1 MVRNVISND
10 KMNMN
15 KTRRIVASFL
25 FIVISATWVS
35 AQDGGHWQCNIYNY
49 QYDMTVYF
57 SLIRNE
63 TSVSDLDGYEVAAFV
78 GDECRGVASFQ
89 SLNDSK
95 RYGYLRVRSN
105 QAEGET
111 ITFKVYQK
119 DTHEEFLY
127 SQTLS
132 FESQGRVG
140 LPSSP
145 YQIVFHEEILGDANG
160 DGTVNVTDVVA
171 IVNYIL
177 GSKPNSN
184 FITNLADVNGDG
196 KINVTDAVAVVN
208 ILLARSNA
216 SSRAGSR
223 EVVIDNDRMMLEEM
237 RDCLG
242 LK

>member
-1 MVRNVISND
+1 
-10 KMNMN
+10 MN
-15 KTRRIVASFL
+15 KRRFIASVL
-25 FIVISATWVS
+25 FAVLSAIWAS
-35 AQDGGHWQCNIYNY
+35 AQNGGHWQCNIYNY

-63 TSVSDLDGYEVAAFV
+63 TPVSDLDGYEIAAFV

-89 SLNDSK
+89 SVNGSK

-111 ITFKVYQK
+111 ITFKAYQQ
-119 DTHEEFLY
+119 DTREEFLS

-140 LPSSP
+140 IPSSP
-145 YQIVFHEEILGDANG
+145 YQIAFHEEMLGDANG

-177 GSKPNSN
+177 GKPNSN
-184 FITNLADVNGDG
+184 FNLSVADVNGDG
-196 KINVTDAVAVVN
+196 EINVTDVVAVVN
-208 ILLARSNA
+208 I
-216 SSRAGSR
+216 
-223 EVVIDNDRMMLEEM
+223 I
-237 RDCLG
+237 LG
-242 LK
+242 KTKA